1 MDLDQSAASLY
12 NVNPLLRPPG
22 VYLFQSPLR
31 GAYLREGVFNLE
43 KTMVSVLHKELA
55 NKVEKLGYKKL
66 EVMQPR
72 IKFQLVN
79 KPSLIS
85 SNEVLQSWLINTV
98 YHLLVKNN

>member
-1 MDLDQSAASLY
+1 MDLDRSEASLY
-12 NVNPLLRPPG
+12 IVSPLLRPLG
-22 VYLFQSPLR
+22 AYLFQSPLR
-31 GAYLREGVFNLE
+31 EAYLREGVFNLE

-85 SNEVLQSWLINTV
+85 SHEVLQS
-98 YHLLVKNN
+98 